1 MDFTI
6 PQTLKEEH
14 ENLHADVV
22 RATKEPGKIGEAART
37 VARLLRAHFTKEEQF
52 ALPALAL
59 LPDLARGK
67 FSPDMVD
74 VMSLTAQLKH
84 ELPTMLDEHRLIEIA
99 LTELMDAA
107 RKGDKTEWAEFA
119 YRLMHHARNEEQVLY
134 PAALLVGEFVKLRL
148 TR

>member
-1 MDFTI
+1 MDFKI
-6 PQTLKEEH
+6 PRTLKEEH
-14 ENLHADVV
+14 ENLHADLV

-37 VARLLRAHFTKEEQF
+37 VARLLRPHFTKEEQF

-59 LPDLARGK
+59 LPDLAQGK
-67 FSPDMVD
+67 FTPEMVD

-84 ELPTMLDEHRLIEIA
+84 ELPTMLNEHKLIEIA
-99 LTELMDAA
+99 LTELMEAA
-107 RKGDKTEWAEFA
+107 RKSDKTEWAEFA

-148 TR
+148 ER

>member
-1 MDFTI
+1 MVFTV

-14 ENLHADVV
+14 EKLHADLV
-22 RATKEPGKIGEAART
+22 RATKEPGKIGEAAST
-37 VARLLRAHFTKEEQF
+37 VSRLLRAHFAKEEQF

-59 LPDLARGK
+59 LPDLAQGR
-67 FSPDMVD
+67 FTPEMVD

-84 ELPTMLDEHRLIEIA
+84 ELPTMLNEHKLIEVA
-99 LTELMDAA
+99 LTEMMEAA
-107 RKGDKTEWAEFA
+107 RKDDKTEWAEFA

>member
-1 MDFTI
+1 MAFTI

-14 ENLHADVV
+14 EKLHADLV
-22 RATKEPGKIGEAART
+22 RAGKEPGKIGEAART
-37 VARLLRAHFTKEEQF
+37 VTRLLRAHFTKEEQF

-59 LPDLARGK
+59 LPDLAHGK
-67 FSPDMVD
+67 FAPEMVD

-84 ELPTMLDEHRLIEIA
+84 ELPTMLNEHKLIAAA
-99 LTELMDAA
+99 LTEMMDAA
-107 RKGDKTEWAEFA
+107 RKGDKTEWAELA
-119 YRLMHHARNEEQVLY
+119 YRLMHHARNEEEVLY

>member
-1 MDFTI
+1 MHFTI

-14 ENLHADVV
+14 ERLHSDLV
-22 RATKEPGKIGEAART
+22 RAGKEPGKIGEAART
-37 VARLLRAHFTKEEQF
+37 VARLLRPHFTKEEQF

-59 LPDLARGK
+59 LPDLAQGK
-67 FSPDMVD
+67 FTPEMVD

-84 ELPTMLDEHRLIEIA
+84 ELPTMLNEHKLILIA
-99 LTELMDAA
+99 LTEMVEAA
-107 RKGDKTEWAEFA
+107 RKDDKTEWAEFA
-119 YRLMHHARNEEQVLY
+119 YRLMQHARNEELVLY